1 MSNEEMNTALYE
13 KMSAE
18 QGTFRDWLLTQPP
31 EEILNHAYEYTVRED
46 MVMAME
52 NLDLSHGQAAVL
64 LDSPSPLGDLYKE
77 YVKVETDYMD
87 TIRDCLENRADD
99 MLKAQRELPIY
110 QHPVTYAQAHDEL
123 EAYRISHKANVAC
136 KEAIEAAI
144 AEHYRDNRL
153 GEASV
158 AQVVEQFGYDR
169 TFYVLAA
176 TVRDKESD
184 GRISRPNKEWARTV
198 PVVEDIDD
206 WNQNRNRYFVVDRCN
221 PGLTDLFLKMA
232 RHDFLLTQ
240 PLTKED
246 IMQEAGRVLR
256 SFQGQREPASPEGTQ
271 FMVQLSPDF
280 LARAGSKDHDRLMKM
295 LPFPSLSLSTLK
307 DRPGVFAFIARDE
320 NRDQPLRTG
329 RASVRDKLQKK
340 PDAPKPAAPGKKKV
354 QER

>member
-13 KMSAE
+13 KMSDE
-18 QGTFRDWLLTQPP
+18 QEKFRGWLLTQPP

-64 LDSPSPLGDLYKE
+64 LASPSPLGDLYQE
-77 YVKVETDYMD
+77 YVKVETEYMD
-87 TIRDCLENRADD
+87 TIRDCLENRADH
-99 MLKAQRELPIY
+99 MLEAQRELPVY
-110 QHPVTYAQAHDEL
+110 QHSVTYAQEHGEL
-123 EAYRISHKANVAC
+123 EAYRASHKANVAC
-136 KEAIEAAI
+136 KEAVEAAI
-144 AEHYRDNRL
+144 AEHYGDNRL
-153 GEASV
+153 GEGAVS
-158 AQVVEQFGYDR
+158 QVVEQFGYDR

-176 TVRDKESD
+176 TVRDKETD
-184 GRISRPNKEWARTV
+184 GRISRSNKEWARTV

-206 WNQNRNRYFVVDRCN
+206 WNQNRSRYFVVDHCN

-256 SFQGQREPASPEGTQ
+256 GFQGQREPNSPEGTQ
-271 FMVQLSPDF
+271 YMVQLSADF
-280 LARAGSKDHDRLMKM
+280 LARAGSKDQDRLMKL

-340 PDAPKPAAPGKKKV
+340 PEAPKPPAPGKKKA

>member
-13 KMSAE
+13 KMSDE
-18 QGTFRDWLLTQPP
+18 QEKFRGWLLTQPP

-64 LDSPSPLGDLYKE
+64 LASPSPLGDLYQE
-77 YVKVETDYMD
+77 YVKVETEYMD
-87 TIRDCLENRADD
+87 TIRDCLENRADH
-99 MLKAQRELPIY
+99 LLEAQRELPVY
-110 QHPVTYAQAHDEL
+110 QHPVMYAQEHGEL
-123 EAYRISHKANVAC
+123 EAYRASHKANVAC

-144 AEHYRDNRL
+144 AEHYGDNRL
-153 GEASV
+153 GKGAV

-176 TVRDKESD
+176 TVRDKETD
-184 GRISRPNKEWARTV
+184 GRISRSNKEWARTV

-206 WNQNRNRYFVVDRCN
+206 WNQNRSRYFVVDQCN
-221 PGLTDLFLKMA
+221 PGLADLFLKMA

-256 SFQGQREPASPEGTQ
+256 GFQGQREPNSPEGTQ
-271 FMVQLSPDF
+271 YMVQLSADF
-280 LARAGSKDHDRLMKM
+280 LAHAGSKDQDRLMKL

-320 NRDQPLRTG
+320 NRDQPLRIG

-340 PDAPKPAAPGKKKV
+340 PEAPKPPAPGKKKA

>member
-18 QGTFRDWLLTQPP
+18 QGKFRDWLLTQPP

-99 MLKAQRELPIY
+99 MLKTQRELPIY

-123 EAYRISHKANVAC
+123 EAYRISHRANVAC

-153 GEASV
+153 GGASV

-206 WNQNRNRYFVVDRCN
+206 WNQNRSRYFVVDRCN
-221 PGLTDLFLKMA
+221 PGLTDLFLQMA

-256 SFQGQREPASPEGTQ
+256 SFQGQREPASPKGTQ

-280 LARAGSKDHDRLMKM
+280 LARAGSKDHDRLMKL

>member
-1 MSNEEMNTALYE
+1 MNTEELNTALYE

-18 QGTFRDWLLTQPP
+18 QEKYRGWLLTQPP

-46 MVMAME
+46 FVMAME
-52 NLDLSHGQAAVL
+52 NIDLAGGQAAVL
-64 LDSPSPLGDLYKE
+64 LAARSPLTDLFADYEKL
-77 YVKVETDYMD
+77 ETDYMD
-87 TIRDCLENRADD
+87 TIRDCLESRANDA
-99 MLKAQRELPIY
+99 LKVQRELPVY
-110 QHPVTYAQAHDEL
+110 RHPVTYAQEHDEL
-123 EAYRISHKANVAC
+123 EAYRASHKANVAC

-144 AEHYRDNRL
+144 AEHYGDNRL

-158 AQVVEQFGYDR
+158 AQVVGQFGYDR

-184 GRISRPNKEWARTV
+184 GRISRSNKEWARTV
-198 PVVEDIDD
+198 PVVEDIDG
-206 WNQNRNRYFVVDRCN
+206 WNQDRSRYLVVDRCN
-221 PGLTDLFLKMA
+221 PGLTDLFLNMA

-240 PLTKED
+240 PLMKED

-256 SFQGQREPASPEGTQ
+256 SFQEQREPNSPERTQ

-280 LARAGSKDHDRLMKM
+280 LARAGSKDQDRLMKL

-320 NRDQPLRTG
+320 SRDQPLRTG

-340 PDAPKPAAPGKKKV
+340 PAAPKPSTPGKKKG